1 MHIILPN
8 ISYSYKVQL
17 STTSLQIQKPEGLG
31 VILEEWGLRYLTRS
45 K

>member
-17 STTSLQIQKPEGLG
+17 STTALQTQNLEGLG
-31 VILEEWGLRYLTRS
+31 VILEEWGLRLSY
-45 K
+45 

>member
-8 ISYSYKVQL
+8 TSYSYKVQL
-17 STTSLQIQKPEGLG
+17 STTTVQIQKLEGLG
-31 VILEEWGLRYLTRS
+31 VILEEWGSRYLTRS